1 MEAIPFGRLHWGF
14 LPALIGLAA
23 LHYVFAARCVQAAAR
38 PRLPMRETLMA
49 QFSAAAANRLT
60 PAGLGAAAVNVRFL
74 NCRGVPAGEAIA
86 TVAAVQ
92 VVGAIADLLLFL
104 VIVLVGHWTGG
115 GGGDLLSAM
124 GGHAADIARGLPLPI
139 QAAVALVV
147 TAALVWWYRSSRRSG
162 SASTALT
169 GVADLVRRP
178 RDLLSLLLFSAGTTL
193 VMGTAFTIS
202 VLAVPGATVPGEAQ
216 TLLIGYLL
224 GSAAATAVPTPSG
237 LGSTE
242 AALVAVLVS
251 SDVAAGNAVQ
261 AVLLF
266 RVITYWAPVPVG
278 LLTTGPL
285 RRRIEPPTGRRHA
298 TLRDGA
304 PVQTALP
311 TTVQTALPTAVPTAA
326 QISVPITV
334 RTSVP
339 ITVHTAVPAPGAH

>member
-14 LPALIGLAA
+14 LPALIGLSA
-23 LHYVFAARCVQAAAR
+23 LHYVFAARCVQAASR
-38 PRLPMRETLMA
+38 PRLPMRETLMT

-74 NCRGVPAGEAIA
+74 NCRGVPAGEAVA

-92 VVGAIADLLLFL
+92 VVGAIADLLLF
-104 VIVLVGHWTGG
+104 VVVVLAGHWTGG

-124 GGHAADIARGLPLPI
+124 GGHATDIARRLPLPL
-139 QAAVALVV
+139 QAAVALIV

-162 SASTALT
+162 SASSALA
-169 GVADLVRRP
+169 GIADLVRRP
-178 RDLLSLLLFSAGTTL
+178 ADLLSLLLFSAGTTL

-202 VLAVPGATVPGEAQ
+202 VLAVPGATGPAEAQ
-216 TLLIGYLL
+216 TLLIAYLL

-242 AALVAVLVS
+242 AALVAVLAS
-251 SDVAAGNAVQ
+251 SDVAAGHAVQ

-285 RRRIEPPTGRRHA
+285 RRRSVPTAGPA
-298 TLRDGA
+298 T
-304 PVQTALP
+304 V
-311 TTVQTALPTAVPTAA
+311 PTAVPATVPTTLPTAG
-326 QISVPITV
+326 P
-334 RTSVP
+334 TSLS
-339 ITVHTAVPAPGAH
+339 APGTT